1 MPDFALLQ
9 TTASVNFRTGFIGRF
24 VRSGLE
30 YQIEHHLF
38 PNLSHIYY
46 PSSPH
51 WSVGFVP
58 KTICRIA
65 ATHGTLCWRNASACC
80 NARLRCS
87 IRKRFDSTRWLF
99 REYSKPVSL
108 PKAVAAKS
116 DLLMAFNRRGQRLP
130 FTGRYMEVIAR
141 KQNTDPPPP
150 SQLVSSVPGD
160 LEDLCLPARTPEQSW
175 DGGVPG
181 QPFRAAI
188 NFTHGQKFLLTTEIR
203 TCYSGDVIASSR
215 FEIRIWLIDRAGF

>member
-116 DLLMAFNRRGQRLP
+116 DLLTAFNRRGQRLR

-150 SQLVSSVPGD
+150 SQLVSGVPGD
-160 LEDLCLPARTPEQSW
+160 LEDLCRRLALLHRDPAARPTGRQIIERLGNKS
-175 DGGVPG
+175 VPVVEA
-181 QPFRAAI
+181 P
-188 NFTHGQKFLLTTEIR
+188 
-203 TCYSGDVIASSR
+203 
-215 FEIRIWLIDRAGF
+215 AGRN

>member
-65 ATHGTLCWRNASACC
+65 ATHGTLCLAKC
-80 NARLRCS
+80 
-87 IRKRFDSTRWLF
+87 IRVL
-99 REYSKPVSL
+99 
-108 PKAVAAKS
+108 
-116 DLLMAFNRRGQRLP
+116 QC
-130 FTGRYMEVIAR
+130 
-141 KQNTDPPPP
+141 PP
-150 SQLVSSVPGD
+150 SVLD
-160 LEDLCLPARTPEQSW
+160 PEE
-175 DGGVPG
+175 V
-181 QPFRAAI
+181 RL
-188 NFTHGQKFLLTTEIR
+188 H
-203 TCYSGDVIASSR
+203 
-215 FEIRIWLIDRAGF
+215 